1 LGRSRRLSE
10 RLRVTAP
17 ASSANLGPGFDCMA
31 LALELRNE
39 VDISRAA
46 DDAPPLVTV
55 VGEGADE
62 APTGEDNLFLRAFRA
77 AGGDARGLRIE
88 MRNAVPFSR
97 GLGSSAATIVAG
109 LAAADAWSGHEPR
122 DLLTLAAGL
131 EGHPDNVA
139 AALNGGLTLAW
150 DGADGV
156 SAIGFGVPEAGFVVV
171 MAEQRLSTAE
181 ARAALPAEVPHGD
194 AVHTAA
200 RAALL
205 VAAVGA
211 GDAGLLRDAL
221 DDRLHE
227 PYRAPLTPLL
237 GGVREALSGA
247 GDVYGVTL
255 SGAGP
260 SVLVWCEPGTEEG
273 IAGRLRVPGAQ
284 ALAIA
289 VAEEGVTAS

>member
-1 LGRSRRLSE
+1 LSE

-46 DDAPPLVTV
+46 DDGPPVLIVT
-55 VGEGADE
+55 GEGADD
-62 APTGEDNLFLRAFRA
+62 ASTGEDNLFLRAFRA
-77 AGGDARGLRIE
+77 AGADAGGLRIE

-109 LAAADAWSGHEPR
+109 LAAADAWTGGEPR
-122 DLLTLAAGL
+122 DLLALAADL

-150 DGADGV
+150 KGADGLA
-156 SAIGFGVPEAGFVVV
+156 AIGFGAPEAGFVVV
-171 MAEQRLSTAE
+171 VPEQRLSTVE
-181 ARAALPAEVPHGD
+181 ARAALPAQVPHGD

-227 PYRAPLTPLL
+227 PYRAPLAPLL
-237 GGVREALSGA
+237 EGVREALRGA
-247 GDVYGVTL
+247 GEVYGVTL

-260 SVLVWCEPGTEEG
+260 SVLVWCERGAEDG
-273 IAGRLRVPGAQ
+273 VADRLRLPGAE
-284 ALAIA
+284 ARAIG
-289 VAEEGVTAS
+289 VAEEGVTAG

>member
-1 LGRSRRLSE
+1 LSE
-10 RLRVTAP
+10 HLLVTAP

-31 LALELRNE
+31 LALEMRNA

-46 DDAPPLVTV
+46 DDGPPLVIVT
-55 VGEGADE
+55 GEGAGE
-62 APTGEDNLFLRAFRA
+62 ASTGEDNLFLRAFRA
-77 AGGDARGLRIE
+77 GGGDARGLRIE

-109 LAAADAWSGHEPR
+109 LAAADAWNGSEPR
-122 DLLTLAAGL
+122 DLLTLAAGI

-150 DGADGV
+150 DGADGL
-156 SAIGFGVPEAGFVVV
+156 SAIGFGAPEAGFVIVV
-171 MAEQRLSTAE
+171 PEQRLSTAE
-181 ARAALPAEVPHGD
+181 ARAALPAEVPHSD

-211 GDAGLLRDAL
+211 GDGDLLRDAL

-227 PYRAPLTPLL
+227 PYRAPLAPLL
-237 GGVREALSGA
+237 GGVREVLSGA

-260 SVLVWCEPGTEEG
+260 SVLVWCEPGAEDG
-273 IAGRLRVPGAQ
+273 IADRLRLPGAQ
-284 ALAIA
+284 AAAVA
-289 VAEEGVTAS
+289 VAEEGVAAG